1 VPAAGKAIGCGKF
14 FTELKLA
21 TPSLPLHQNA
31 ADPLFLFG
39 IDKTSLGVGLR
50 REEPPAIGPWDLAL
64 EISSISYQPPLDLIV
79 GALILWFPDQKIN
92 HVLHIA
98 LS

>member
-1 VPAAGKAIGCGKF
+1 MPAASKTIGCGKF

-39 IDKTSLGVGLR
+39 IDKTSLGVGGLLYGLGELELR
-50 REEPPAIGPWDLAL
+50 DPNCRGLLP
-64 EISSISYQPPLDLIV
+64 
-79 GALILWFPDQKIN
+79 
-92 HVLHIA
+92 
-98 LS
+98 